1 MKYDVGFDVAGIQ
14 MGGTTKDGLFT
25 LSSVECLGA
34 CVNAPMMQINDN
46 YYVSSSAYVIVK
58 NEIQIEIKIY
68 LAYILIDNNFHCL
81 MTLMRKK

>member
-46 YYVSSSAYVIVK
+46 YYVSSSAYVIVM
-58 NEIQIEIKIY
+58 NEIQIEIKIN
-68 LAYILIDNNFHCL
+68 LAYILTDNFHCL
-81 MTLMRKK
+81 ITLMIKK